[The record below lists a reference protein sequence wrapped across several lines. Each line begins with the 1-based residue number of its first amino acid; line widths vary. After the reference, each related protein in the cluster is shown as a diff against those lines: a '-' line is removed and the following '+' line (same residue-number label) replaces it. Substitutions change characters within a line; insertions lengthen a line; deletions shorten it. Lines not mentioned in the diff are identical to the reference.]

1 MPGPL
6 LNTFI
11 NPYNHPMSKALISPM
26 LYSGE
31 HRHREA
37 YLTCEEVVHNVQRQ
51 DLNPGHLA
59 PKPMLLTLPLIHDP
73 DSKAV
78 SYPLTVTVYL
88 CGSHWVRHYHTQFI
102 DKKTKVLRGWK
113 LAKDT

>member
-37 YLTCEEVVHNVQRQ
+37 YLTCEEVVHNC
-51 DLNPGHLA
+51 
-59 PKPMLLTLPLIHDP
+59 PKARFEPRSSGT
-73 DSKAV
+73 KAHAANSP
-78 SYPLTVTVYL
+78 SY
-88 CGSHWVRHYHTQFI
+88 S
-102 DKKTKVLRGWK
+102 
-113 LAKDT
+113 